1 MVPDRLSYSE
11 MSTPEFKYPGVWT
24 ESMESYNAHKD
35 MVVAKV
41 IDYMENYNSYKIP
54 MNTQLYN
61 LKRSFFSG
69 EALYKEV
76 SNG

>member
-1 MVPDRLSYSE
+1 MIHFCFGNGNSRKGIDIEQYKKFRPQL
-11 MSTPEFKYPGVWT
+11 
-24 ESMESYNAHKD
+24 
-35 MVVAKV
+35 VAKV
-41 IDYMENYNSYKIP
+41 IDYMENYDSYKAP